1 MASKFTGVQWR
12 WLLVT
17 CLILLCFGNLTA
29 VTIPIWQEDETT
41 RKLWDTG
48 FLQKRPASNKAKKS
62 IAPPKYKRAT
72 PPLNASDAAADAMI
86 GITVWRLRPSK
97 ATDEAR
103 ILLYK
108 KDSKQADEWTP
119 ERIESDTPLAKGQR
133 VRLSIEVPRAG
144 FLYVIDREQYADGTL
159 SEPYLVYP
167 ILSSRNGDNTVSA
180 GRVIEIPPQDDDRSY
195 SYFELEPLPRSNQP
209 EQVSEMLTIIVTPEK
224 LGNLKIGREPL
235 LLSKE
240 QVSGWEKKWGAQI
253 ERIELVDGAGKA
265 YTAAEKAAGANPSQ
279 RLTSDDP
286 LPQTI
291 FRVAAK
297 PGDTLLVNVPLRIGK

>member
-1 MASKFTGVQWR
+1 MVGFI
-12 WLLVT
+12 VT
-17 CLILLCFGNLTA
+17 LYLANLMTVKISA
-29 VTIPIWQEDETT
+29 IQEDEAT

-48 FLQKRPASNKAKKS
+48 FLKKRPASTAPKKS
-62 IAPPKYKRAT
+62 SAAQPQPKYRRVTPRINATDRAE
-72 PPLNASDAAADAMI
+72 DAVV

-97 ATDEAR
+97 AADEAR

-108 KDSKQADEWTP
+108 KDSRQADEWTP

-133 VRLSIEVPRAG
+133 LRLSIEAPRTG
-144 FLYVIDREQYADGTL
+144 FLYVIDREQYADGSL
-159 SEPYLVYP
+159 SEPYLIFP
-167 ILSSRNGDNTVSA
+167 ILSSRNGENAVTA

-209 EQVSEMLTIIVTPEK
+209 EQVGEMLTVIVAPEK
-224 LGNLKIGREPL
+224 LSSLKIGREPL

-240 QVSGWEKKWGAQI
+240 QVAAWEKRWGAQV
-253 ERIELVDGAGKA
+253 ERIEMVDGAGKA
-265 YTAAEKAAGANPSQ
+265 YTAAEKAAGANPAQ

-297 PGDTLLVNVPLRIGK
+297 QGDPLMVNVTLRIGK